1 MSKKQMTVGVLSK
14 LGPDG
19 SNPFAAIIDHGVKVT
34 QVCSWEVARWT
45 PATAKRVVTNA
56 KKGGIRV
63 NSMWAGYSGRVA
75 WNFIDGPSTLG
86 LVPPETR
93 AQRVKDLKKGADFAE
108 MIGAPA
114 IVTHCGFIP
123 ENWDSPLYQPTLDAI
138 GEVAEYCRKK
148 GLEFWFETGQET
160 PVTLLRTIEDLG
172 MPNLGINF
180 DTANV
185 ILYGKGNPLD
195 ALDVFGKYVKC
206 LHAKDGLYPTNGR
219 QLGKE
224 VPVGEGK
231 SQYEKLIPKLYEM
244 GFKGDLII
252 EREITGEQQ
261 TKDIVKTIIYLNK
274 LIDKAA
280 AKDAAKTVKDKAV
293 KAPAKAAK
301 APAKKAAAKPAPKA
315 PAKVKAPAKKAPA
328 KAKAKK

>member
-1 MSKKQMTVGVLSK
+1 M
-14 LGPDG
+14 
-19 SNPFAAIIDHGVKVT
+19 
-34 QVCSWEVARWT
+34 
-45 PATAKRVVTNA
+45 
-56 KKGGIRV
+56 
-63 NSMWAGYSGRVA
+63 
-75 WNFIDGPSTLG
+75 
-86 LVPPETR
+86 
-93 AQRVKDLKKGADFAE
+93 
-108 MIGAPA
+108 
-114 IVTHCGFIP
+114 
-123 ENWDSPLYQPTLDAI
+123 
-138 GEVAEYCRKK
+138 
-148 GLEFWFETGQET
+148 
-160 PVTLLRTIEDLG
+160 TLLRTIEDLG

-224 VPVGEGK
+224 VPVGQGK

-261 TKDIVKTIIYLNK
+261 TKDIVKTIVYLNK
-274 LIDKAA
+274 LIDKTAAAAA
-280 AKDAAKTVKDKAV
+280 AKAAKAKAAKPAAKPAPAKKAAVKSAPKAKAPAKKAAPKAAAVKAPAKKAPAKKAAPKAAAVKAPAKAV
-293 KAPAKAAK
+293 KAPAKTK
-301 APAKKAAAKPAPKA
+301 APAKKAAAKPAAKPAPKA
-315 PAKVKAPAKKAPA
+315 KAPAKKAPA